1 MSPTPASTPSPS
13 AGLPRLIGVAVAV
26 FLLTFSLV
34 PLYRIACEKVF
45 GVRLERGPGSE
56 ASVGAATAKRTGMSR
71 FSPACSVCAVKQK
84 HSVLLKNPEARAGA
98 TEGTAL
104 PTIACGPSLRA

>member
-1 MSPTPASTPSPS
+1 MSEAPASTPSRS

-45 GVRLERGPGSE
+45 GVRLERGPVAKPVQAPPP
-56 ASVGAATAKRTGMSR
+56 ASAPCAWSSMAASIR
-71 FSPACSVCAVKQK
+71 ACRGRSIPN
-84 HSVLLKNPEARAGA
+84 S
-98 TEGTAL
+98 
-104 PTIACGPSLRA
+104 